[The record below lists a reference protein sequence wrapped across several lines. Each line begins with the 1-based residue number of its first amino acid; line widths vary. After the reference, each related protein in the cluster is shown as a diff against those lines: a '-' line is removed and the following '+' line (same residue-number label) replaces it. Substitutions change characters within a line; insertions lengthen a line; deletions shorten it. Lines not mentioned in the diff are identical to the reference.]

1 MRRIDRMPEL
11 PEVTRYTKYYEHD
24 GMLRAY
30 ANRAMLL
37 AMIFGMLAM
46 GSLGFAVYVRIQ
58 RPTVIRVDKDGN
70 ALVVG
75 GPRGGKVATISLSAD
90 ASVGVAPTDLEGRA
104 VIRQFLRRYLAYTRD
119 SVDRNLSEALNMMTA
134 NLRVYSM
141 NKLRDEDTVGKIK
154 NDHMISDFEIR
165 SMEHVK
171 GTPWTYTIFGVKEVH
186 RVKNATEAT
195 DQIVGRYNVRL
206 VETTRSEV
214 NPSGLLVAEYGEQ
227 QMVGDRDAGLLQKS
241 RSLRGTRKLRMGHA
255 NGEEGQRFFLAKP
268 GGNNGVP
275 EFSNEFPGEP
285 EAMVESLKT
294 GLSYFVVSEW
304 RGVADFSGKKPQLG
318 REAVRGGPKTGS

>member
-1 MRRIDRMPEL
+1 MRKIDRMPEL

-46 GSLGFAVYVRIQ
+46 GSLGFAMYVRIQ
-58 RPTVIRVDKDGN
+58 PPTVIRVDKDGN

-104 VIRQFLRRYLAYTRD
+104 VIRQFLRRYLAYTPD
-119 SVDRNLSEALNMMTA
+119 SVDRNLAEALNMMTA

-154 NDHMISDFEIR
+154 NDHLISDFEIR

-171 GTPWTYTIFGVKEVH
+171 GTPWTYIVFGVKEVH

-206 VETTRSEV
+206 VETARSEV

-227 QMVGDRDAGLLQKS
+227 QMVGEREAGLLQKS
-241 RSLRGTRKLRMGHA
+241 ALDKDR
-255 NGEEGQRFFLAKP
+255 P
-268 GGNNGVP
+268 
-275 EFSNEFPGEP
+275 
-285 EAMVESLKT
+285 
-294 GLSYFVVSEW
+294 
-304 RGVADFSGKKPQLG
+304 
-318 REAVRGGPKTGS
+318 

>member
-1 MRRIDRMPEL
+1 MPEL

-46 GSLGFAVYVRIQ
+46 GSLGFAMYVRIQ
-58 RPTVIRVDKDGN
+58 PPTVIRVDKDGN

-90 ASVGVAPTDLEGRA
+90 PSAGVAPTDLEGRA
-104 VIRQFLRRYLAYTRD
+104 VIRQFLRRYLAYTPD

-171 GTPWTYTIFGVKEVH
+171 GTPWTYTVFGVKEVH

-195 DQIVGRYNVRL
+195 DQIVGQYNVRL
-206 VETTRSEV
+206 VETARSET

-227 QMVGDRDAGLLQKS
+227 QMVGEREAGLLQKS
-241 RSLRGTRKLRMGHA
+241 ALDKDR
-255 NGEEGQRFFLAKP
+255 P
-268 GGNNGVP
+268 
-275 EFSNEFPGEP
+275 
-285 EAMVESLKT
+285 
-294 GLSYFVVSEW
+294 
-304 RGVADFSGKKPQLG
+304 
-318 REAVRGGPKTGS
+318 

>member
-1 MRRIDRMPEL
+1 MRKIDRMPEL

-30 ANRAMLL
+30 ANRAMIL

-58 RPTVIRVDKDGN
+58 PPTVIRVDKDGN

-104 VIRQFLRRYLAYTRD
+104 VIRQFLRRYLAYTPD
-119 SVDRNLSEALNMMTA
+119 SVDRNLAEALNMMTA

-171 GTPWTYTIFGVKEVH
+171 GTPWTYIVFGVKEVH

-206 VETTRSEV
+206 VETARSEV

-227 QMVGDRDAGLLQKS
+227 QMVGEREAGLLQKS
-241 RSLRGTRKLRMGHA
+241 ALDKDR
-255 NGEEGQRFFLAKP
+255 P
-268 GGNNGVP
+268 
-275 EFSNEFPGEP
+275 
-285 EAMVESLKT
+285 
-294 GLSYFVVSEW
+294 
-304 RGVADFSGKKPQLG
+304 
-318 REAVRGGPKTGS
+318 